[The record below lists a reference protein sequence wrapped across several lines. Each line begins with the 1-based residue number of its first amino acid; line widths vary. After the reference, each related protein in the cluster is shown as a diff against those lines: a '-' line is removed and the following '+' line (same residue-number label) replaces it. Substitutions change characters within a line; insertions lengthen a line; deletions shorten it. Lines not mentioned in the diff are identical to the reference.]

1 MLKNNSNEEE
11 KKNVRVGV
19 KEAILILV
27 VLFCILGFLIIGL
40 HLSPQV
46 PILTALAFLMF
57 YGKIRGFAWNDIM
70 EGIENGIKPGII
82 PLMIFLMIGS
92 LIACWIF
99 SGTIPTIMYFGFNII
114 SAKFFLP
121 TVFIVCSLVA
131 ISCGS
136 SFTTVSTMGIAFV
149 GIGAVLGIN
158 SGLTVGAIVSG
169 AFFGANVSPLSGTT
183 NLAAGIGKIDL
194 YTHIKSLLSTDIP
207 AFVISLIMYFFF
219 GLGTKTTKLTQVATM
234 MEQVKQHFWISPW
247 ALIPVILL
255 LVLAWMKV
263 PAVPSLIAGSAM
275 GLLIGIVHNPKVSVS
290 TLANYVMDG
299 YVAHTGNKMIDTLF
313 SKGGI
318 SSMLSSAALII
329 LALALGGMLIKFN
342 IISVLINKMST
353 FVKTPGRLGLLT
365 AIGSIGINY
374 LVGEQYLSI
383 ILPGQAFE
391 KTYDKL
397 NLPHK
402 YLTRTLND
410 AGAAVN
416 SIVPWGVSG
425 TFISGALQIEALK
438 YIPFTFFPIVVTVLT
453 IILMFGIKTKVAKE

>member
-1 MLKNNSNEEE
+1 MLKNDNNTE
-11 KKNVRVGV
+11 KKKIVRMGV
-19 KEAILILV
+19 MEAILILV
-27 VLFCILGFLIIGL
+27 ILFCILGFLIIGL
-40 HLSPQV
+40 RLSPQV
-46 PILTALAFLMF
+46 PILTALTFLMF
-57 YGKIRGFAWNDIM
+57 YGKIRGFDWDDII

-131 ISCGS
+131 IACGS
-136 SFTTVSTMGIAFV
+136 SFTTVSTMGIAFI
-149 GIGAVLGIN
+149 GIGTVLGIN

-194 YTHIKSLLSTDIP
+194 YTHIKSLLLTDIP
-207 AFVISLIMYFFF
+207 AFVISLIIYFLL
-219 GLGTKTTKLTQVATM
+219 GLGTRTSKLTQVAIM

-255 LVLAWMKV
+255 LTLAWMKV

-275 GLLIGIVHNPKVSVS
+275 GLLVGVIHNHKVSIS
-290 TLANYVMDG
+290 ILANYVMNG
-299 YVAHTGNKMIDTLF
+299 YVAHTGNKMLDTLF

-329 LALALGGMLIKFN
+329 LALALGGTLIKFN
-342 IISVLINKMST
+342 VISVLINRMST

-365 AIGSIGINY
+365 AIGSIGVNY

-391 KTYDKL
+391 NSYDRLK
-397 NLPHK
+397 LPHK

-438 YIPFTFFPIVVTVLT
+438 YIPFTFFPVIVTLMV
-453 IILMFGIKTKVAKE
+453 IIEGFNLKKDK

>member
-1 MLKNNSNEEE
+1 
-11 KKNVRVGV
+11 
-19 KEAILILV
+19 
-27 VLFCILGFLIIGL
+27 
-40 HLSPQV
+40 
-46 PILTALAFLMF
+46 
-57 YGKIRGFAWNDIM
+57 
-70 EGIENGIKPGII
+70 
-82 PLMIFLMIGS
+82 
-92 LIACWIF
+92 
-99 SGTIPTIMYFGFNII
+99 
-114 SAKFFLP
+114 
-121 TVFIVCSLVA
+121 
-131 ISCGS
+131 
-136 SFTTVSTMGIAFV
+136 MGIAFI
-149 GIGAVLGIN
+149 GIGTVLGIN

-194 YTHIKSLLSTDIP
+194 YTHIKSLLLTDIP
-207 AFVISLIMYFFF
+207 AFVISLIIYFLL
-219 GLGTKTTKLTQVATM
+219 GLGTRTSKLTQVAIM

-255 LVLAWMKV
+255 LTLAWMKV

-275 GLLIGIVHNPKVSVS
+275 GLLVGVIHNPKVSIS
-290 TLANYVMDG
+290 ILANYVMNG
-299 YVAHTGNKMIDTLF
+299 YVAHTGNKMLDTLF

-329 LALALGGMLIKFN
+329 LALALGGTLIKFN
-342 IISVLINKMST
+342 VISVLINRMST

-365 AIGSIGINY
+365 AIGSIGVNY

-391 KTYDKL
+391 NSYDRLK
-397 NLPHK
+397 LPHK

-438 YIPFTFFPIVVTVLT
+438 YIPFTFFPVIVTLMV
-453 IILMFGIKTKVAKE
+453 IIGGFNLKKDKQ

>member
-1 MLKNNSNEEE
+1 M
-11 KKNVRVGV
+11 KKENKTVHIGV
-19 KEAILILV
+19 AEAVLILI

-40 HLSPQV
+40 HISPQV
-46 PILTALAFLMF
+46 PILTALTFLMF
-57 YGKIRGFAWNDIM
+57 YGKIRGFSWNDIM
-70 EGIENGIKPGII
+70 DGLESGIKPGII

-131 ISCGS
+131 ITCGS
-136 SFTTVSTMGIAFV
+136 SFTTVSTMGIAFI
-149 GIGAVLGIN
+149 GIGTVLGIN
-158 SGLTVGAIVSG
+158 PGLTVGVIVSG

-183 NLAAGIGKIDL
+183 NLAAGIGEIDL
-194 YTHIKSLLSTDIP
+194 YTHIKSLLLTDIP
-207 AFVISLIMYFFF
+207 AFVISLVIYFFL
-219 GLGTKTTKLTQVATM
+219 GLGTKSVRLIQVTLM
-234 MEQVKQHFWISPW
+234 MQQIKGHFWVSPW
-247 ALIPVILL
+247 TLIPVVLL
-255 LVLAWMKV
+255 LALAWLKV

-275 GLLIGIVHNPKVSVS
+275 GLLVGFIHNPKISIS
-290 TLANYVMDG
+290 TLASYVMNG
-299 YVAHTGNKMIDTLF
+299 YVAHTGNKMLNALF

-329 LALALGGMLIKFN
+329 LALALGGTLIKFN
-342 IISVLINKMST
+342 IIGVLINKMSS
-353 FVKTPGRLGLLT
+353 FVDTPGKLVLLT
-365 AIGSIGINY
+365 ALGSVGVNY

-383 ILPGQAFE
+383 ILPGQTFE
-391 KTYDKL
+391 KSYDRL
-397 NLPHK
+397 ELPHK

-438 YIPFTFFPIVVTVLT
+438 YIPFAFFPIIVPLLT
-453 IILMFGIKTKVAKE
+453 IILGFFVRKQTITKKSLDK

>member
-1 MLKNNSNEEE
+1 MLKNDSNVEE
-11 KKNVRVGV
+11 KKNVRVSV
-19 KEAILILV
+19 KEAILILA

-46 PILTALAFLMF
+46 PILTALTFLMF
-57 YGKIRGFAWNDIM
+57 YGKIRGFDWDDII

-136 SFTTVSTMGIAFV
+136 SFTTVSTIGLAFV
-149 GIGAVLGIN
+149 GIGAVLRIN

-194 YTHIKSLLSTDIP
+194 YTHIKSLLLTDIP
-207 AFVISLIMYFFF
+207 AFVISLIIYFFL
-219 GLGTKTTKLTQVATM
+219 GLGTKTAKLTQVATM
-234 MEQVKQHFWISPW
+234 MEQIKQHFWISPW
-247 ALIPVILL
+247 ALTPVILL
-255 LVLAWMKV
+255 LILAWMKV

-275 GLLIGIVHNPKVSVS
+275 GLLVGVIHNPKVSIS
-290 TLANYVMDG
+290 TLANYVMNG
-299 YVAHTGNKMIDTLF
+299 YVAHTGNKMLDTLF

-342 IISVLINKMST
+342 VISVLINKMST

-365 AIGSIGINY
+365 AIGSIGVNY

-391 KTYDKL
+391 KTYDRLK
-397 NLPHK
+397 LPHK

-438 YIPFTFFPIVVTVLT
+438 YIPFTFFPVIVTLMV
-453 IILMFGIKTKVAKE
+453 IIGGFNLKKDKQ